1 MTPTHAS
8 TASQSWDPNQRRT
21 FIVAAFAIVVG
32 LFSFATA
39 PYLLTAIGEEL
50 NFSVDNAN
58 LLRIAPPAA
67 SLLAVFI
74 AGALGDGFGSK
85 KVLLSGA
92 LVYCVGI
99 VIVLTGQSFGAILAG
114 RALEGIGAMLLR
126 VLSLALVA
134 AAFPLPAQ
142 RAMAF
147 SGFAAVSPVTQI
159 LGPSIAA
166 PLAGF
171 AGWRPVV
178 GLWLL
183 LGFVFIGVAF
193 KLLPKDPDKG
203 KKMEFTTPILAGLA
217 LVLLSS
223 AISAFQASSQ
233 RGLTI
238 LVIAGLVMVALV
250 VLVKRLKT
258 PAFDFTLPAQPGA
271 IFVLVALAASN
282 VADPIFFTA
291 LFLQKQHNLL
301 IAMTGFALIPLNLG
315 SAAGNLI
322 AGPIIARIGAYKT
335 VLTGFLISAAVALTL
350 LFIKPETPIAVVIAL
365 MSSFMLFKMMG
376 SPALLTTVMGLV
388 PARLAGV
395 ASSWRNASQI
405 LGVAI
410 GGVLVGSMVF
420 NTFQDSLTSLLDQG
434 GLTITHAQDIANLIR
449 QGNRE
454 LISVDPGTMPGP
466 DLNILI
472 DPDGHAVSLAQVM
485 AYRTLGPAMALANVA
500 TCLALWIS
508 KRTQSAAQ
516 RIKIES

>member
-1 MTPTHAS
+1 MTPALSNTP
-8 TASQSWDPNQRRT
+8 SQSWDPIQRKT

-74 AGALGDGFGSK
+74 AGALGDVFGSK

-92 LVYCVGI
+92 VVYCVGI
-99 VIVLTGQSFGAILAG
+99 VIVLTGHSFGAILAG

-159 LGPSIAA
+159 LGPSMAA

-171 AGWRPVV
+171 AGWRSVV
-178 GLWLL
+178 GVWLL
-183 LGFVFIGVAF
+183 LGCLFIGVAF

-203 KKMEFTTPILAGLA
+203 QKLEFTTPILAGLA

-223 AISAFQASSQ
+223 AISAFQGSSQ

-238 LVIAGLVMVALV
+238 LVIAGLVIAALV
-250 VLVKRLKT
+250 VLIKRLKA

-271 IFVLVALAASN
+271 IFVLIALAAAN

-301 IAMTGFALIPLNLG
+301 IAITGFALIPLNLG

-335 VLTGFLISAAVALTL
+335 VLTGFLISAAIALTL
-350 LFIKPETPIAVVIAL
+350 VFIKPETPVAVVIAL
-365 MSSFMLFKMMG
+365 MSSFMLFKMLG

-420 NTFQDSLTSLLDQG
+420 NTFQGSLTSILDQSA
-434 GLTITHAQDIANLIR
+434 LSTSQAQEIASLIR

-454 LISVDPGTMPGP
+454 LISLDPGTMPVP
-466 DLNILI
+466 DLKALI
-472 DPDGHAVSLAQVM
+472 DPDSPAVNMAQVM
-485 AYRTLGPAMALANVA
+485 AYRTLGPAMALGNLV

-508 KRTQSAAQ
+508 QRTQAAAQ
-516 RIKIES
+516 RTQPGS

>member
-1 MTPTHAS
+1 M
-8 TASQSWDPNQRRT
+8 SQSWDPSQQKT

-39 PYLLTAIGEEL
+39 PYILTAIGQEL

-74 AGALGDGFGSK
+74 AGALGDVFGSK
-85 KVLLSGA
+85 KVLMSGA
-92 LVYCVGI
+92 CIYCVGI
-99 VIVLTGQSFGAILAG
+99 LIVLTGHGFGSILTG

-134 AAFPLPAQ
+134 AAFPSATQ
-142 RAMAF
+142 RAIAF
-147 SGFAAVSPVTQI
+147 SGFAAVSPATQI

-166 PLAGF
+166 PLAGI
-171 AGWRPVV
+171 AGWRSVV
-178 GLWLL
+178 AVWLL
-183 LGFVFIGVAF
+183 LGILFIVVSF
-193 KLLPKDPDKG
+193 KLLPHDNDKRT
-203 KKMEFTTPILAGLA
+203 KMEFTTPVLAGLA

-223 AISAFQASSQ
+223 SISAFQVSAQ
-233 RGLTI
+233 RGALI
-238 LVIAGLVMVALV
+238 LVLAVIAISVLV
-250 VLVKRLKT
+250 VLIKRLKA
-258 PAFDFTLPAQPGA
+258 PAFDFTLPSQPGA
-271 IFVLVALAASN
+271 IFVLIALAAAN

-291 LFLQKQHNLL
+291 LYLQHQYNFL
-301 IAMTGFALIPLNLG
+301 IAITGFALIPLNLG
-315 SAAGNLI
+315 SAVGNLI
-322 AGPIIARIGAYKT
+322 AGPIIARVGAYRT
-335 VLTGFLISAAVALTL
+335 VLIGFLISAAIALTL
-350 LFIKPETPIAVVIAL
+350 VFLKPETPVAVVIGL
-365 MSSFMLFKMMG
+365 MSSFLVFKMMG

-410 GGVLVGSMVF
+410 GGVLVGSILF
-420 NTFQDSLTSLLDQG
+420 NTYQGSLSSLLANTSLSASQ
-434 GLTITHAQDIANLIR
+434 AQQIASMIR

-454 LISVDPGTMPGP
+454 LISVDQATMPTA

-472 DPDGHAVSLAQVM
+472 DPDGPVINTAQAM
-485 AYRTLGPAMALANVA
+485 AYRTLGPAMAFGNVV

-508 KRTQSAAQ
+508 KRSQAAAQ
-516 RIKIES
+516 RAEAEG